1 MPFLQCAG
9 MERVRVRVE
18 LRPLQLRE
26 QLPAQPALP
35 LQTQWGGGVPFPAPP
50 QFLTSQSQESY
61 RPPLRLGQGQASS
74 EGELERPSHVTS

>member
-35 LQTQWGGGVPFPAPP
+35 LQTQWGGGSHFLPLPNSSPARARR
-50 QFLTSQSQESY
+50 LTG
-61 RPPLRLGQGQASS
+61 PL
-74 EGELERPSHVTS
+74 